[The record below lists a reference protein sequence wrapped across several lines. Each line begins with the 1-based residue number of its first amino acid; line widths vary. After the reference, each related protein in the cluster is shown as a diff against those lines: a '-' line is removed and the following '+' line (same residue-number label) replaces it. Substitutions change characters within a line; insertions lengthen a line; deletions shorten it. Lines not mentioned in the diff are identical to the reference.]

1 MAKQPTSLEKQIG
14 QYAEGWYR
22 TMTDIWRDRLALLDI
37 GHTGRLFH
45 SVQGSGLD
53 LSGTDLTAAFQFV
66 DYGIYVDRGVGRG
79 YTRGN
84 GGDLKILDPVYRH
97 EHGLGRARRKTL
109 WFSRSWYISRRVFN
123 EAMADLLGQAFV
135 GAFDRLD

>member
-1 MAKQPTSLEKQIG
+1 
-14 QYAEGWYR
+14 
-22 TMTDIWRDRLALLDI
+22 MTDIWRDRLTLLDI
-37 GHTGRLFH
+37 RHTGRLFH

-135 GAFDRLD
+135 GAFDRLE